1 MLKPEQIS
9 RFKSIL
15 EQRHRKLREQIREAL
30 LRSDEEQ
37 FQKLAGEVHDTE
49 DLALA
54 DLLVDLNYAGI
65 DHLIRELR
73 EVEDAL
79 QRIRDGSYGIC
90 VDTGQP
96 IEPDRLEACPTAK
109 RTVKAQEIYEKTH
122 AGGIHPTM

>member
-15 EQRHRKLREQIREAL
+15 EQRYRELREQIREAL

-90 VDTGQP
+90 VDTGLP
-96 IEPDRLEACPTAK
+96 IEPERLEACPTAK
-109 RTVKAQEIYEKTH
+109 RTARAQEIHERTH
-122 AGGIHPTM
+122 AGGSHPTM